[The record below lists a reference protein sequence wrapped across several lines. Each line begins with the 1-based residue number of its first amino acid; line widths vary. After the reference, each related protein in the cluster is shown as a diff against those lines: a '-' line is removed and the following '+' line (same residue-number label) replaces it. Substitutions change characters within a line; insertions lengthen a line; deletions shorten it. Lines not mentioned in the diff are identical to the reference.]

1 MQKEAHMLK
10 AETTENAE
18 SKLTKDQMRK
28 QFKRLSSRNYK
39 ASLQLEGF
47 DIEPT
52 KRETKS
58 TQSEKEQIESLIRY
72 YDR

>member
-10 AETTENAE
+10 VETTENTE
-18 SKLTKDQMRK
+18 SKLTTDQMRK

>member
-10 AETTENAE
+10 AETTENTE
-18 SKLTKDQMRK
+18 SKLTTAQMRK
-28 QFKRLSSRNYK
+28 HFKQLSSRNYK

-52 KRETKS
+52 KSDTKS
-58 TQSEKEQIESLIRY
+58 TQSEREQIESLIRY